1 MDARLIVESDDACD
15 LASRLAALTGDSVTD
30 AVTKALR
37 AEVERRERDRDIVA
51 KAERMM
57 AIGREIRA
65 RIKEPVSSDTRDFY
79 DEDGFP
85 V

>member
-1 MDARLIVESDDACD
+1 MAARLIIESDDACD
-15 LASRLAALTGDSVTD
+15 LASRLASLTGESVAD

-37 AEVERRERDRDIVA
+37 AELERQQRERDITA

-57 AIGREIRA
+57 AIGRDIRA
-65 RIKEPVSSDTRDFY
+65 HMKEPVSSDTRDFY

-85 V
+85 A

>member
-1 MDARLIVESDDACD
+1 MDARLIIESDDACD
-15 LASRLAALTGDSVTD
+15 LASRLAILTGESVTD
-30 AVTKALR
+30 VVTKALR
-37 AEVERRERDRDIVA
+37 AELERRQRDRDIAA

-65 RIKEPVSSDTRDFY
+65 HMKGPVSSDTRDLY